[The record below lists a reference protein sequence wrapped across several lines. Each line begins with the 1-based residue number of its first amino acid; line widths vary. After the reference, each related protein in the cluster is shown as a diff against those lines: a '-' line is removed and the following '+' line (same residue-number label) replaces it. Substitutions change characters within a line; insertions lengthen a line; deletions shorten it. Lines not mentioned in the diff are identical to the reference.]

1 VNGFVSENFDSIE
14 LAKLIKVL
22 LSHSDLRAKMGEEAR
37 QRSQTLFSLKR
48 QLNDHIKAYEQAKR
62 IRIEAR
68 NA

>member
-1 VNGFVSENFDSIE
+1 
-14 LAKLIKVL
+14 
-22 LSHSDLRAKMGEEAR
+22 MGEEAR